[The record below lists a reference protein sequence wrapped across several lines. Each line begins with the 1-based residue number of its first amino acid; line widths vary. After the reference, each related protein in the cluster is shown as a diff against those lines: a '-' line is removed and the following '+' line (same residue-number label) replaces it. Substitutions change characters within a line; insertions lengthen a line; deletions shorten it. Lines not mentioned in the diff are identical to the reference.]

1 MTKMNSF
8 KQNASVQNNK
18 LAEQNLAI
26 TLSEEDE
33 NHQRLMDKA
42 RIYMMRCIVRLDA
55 LDDFALKREH
65 NFSALAKFVGFY
77 ELCEDKE
84 SYAKSAQ
91 KRKKVFEFCKEKL
104 EIFEE
109 FQKKNIIKNHEILS
123 ENLAFL
129 QDSLNLTN
137 AELYLLEYIVMLEE
151 VMMFKKFL
159 SIYENLSARES
170 MMLLAKILNLPY
182 ETLQNALKSNA
193 TLQKSGILRVEMNRW
208 CNFQYFVEFE
218 DNHFVDI
225 LLEKRDD
232 NTLIGEIIDTCE
244 YGTLCKDDYLHLK
257 EFDML
262 QNYLKKAISQG
273 KKGVNVLFYGQAGT
287 GKTELA
293 KVLAKGA
300 NAKIYKVST
309 KNKDGRVIDG
319 ELRLKSYLLAQ
330 RLLAPKQSLLLY
342 DEVEDILCFSSDENR
357 LRNKAFINESLESNA
372 VATIWITNNIQSVD
386 RAVIRRF
393 DFILN
398 VKVPKKAHRM
408 RIINKICAQKLDEKA
423 MKIASN
429 AKHLAPAIIERACKV
444 SEQIDGDFSANFTSL
459 VKNTLKASGMDY
471 ALKKNKKS
479 EKSKLPQSYSLEF
492 INADCDLQALAN
504 GIAKAQNA
512 RLCLYGQSGT
522 GKSAFARFLAQKLGR
537 KCLIKAASDLLG
549 AYVGENEKNIAA
561 AFKEARKKNAVLVFD
576 EVDSF
581 LRERSL
587 ARQSWEQSLVNE
599 MLVQMEKF
607 NGVFIATTNLMDGL
621 DKACLRRFELK
632 LEFRPLNASQRVK
645 LFAKECE
652 FLGFAFDDELLKSVK
667 RLENLA
673 CGDFATVK
681 RQAKFSPLEN
691 ALNFY
696 ERLVDEIKT
705 KDLQGENARAG
716 FVVA

>member
-55 LDDFALKREH
+55 LDDFALKREY

-137 AELYLLEYIVMLEE
+137 AELCLLEYIVMLEE

-159 SIYENLSARES
+159 SVYENLSARES
-170 MMLLAKILNLPY
+170 IMLLAKILNLPY

-218 DNHFVDI
+218 DNYFVDI
-225 LLEKRDD
+225 LLEKRDE

-244 YGTLCKDDYLHLK
+244 YGMLCKDDYLHLK

-273 KKGVNVLFYGQAGT
+273 KNGVNVLFYGQAGT

-309 KNKDGRVIDG
+309 KN
-319 ELRLKSYLLAQ
+319 
-330 RLLAPKQSLLLY
+330 
-342 DEVEDILCFSSDENR
+342 
-357 LRNKAFINESLESNA
+357 
-372 VATIWITNNIQSVD
+372 
-386 RAVIRRF
+386 
-393 DFILN
+393 
-398 VKVPKKAHRM
+398 
-408 RIINKICAQKLDEKA
+408 
-423 MKIASN
+423 
-429 AKHLAPAIIERACKV
+429 
-444 SEQIDGDFSANFTSL
+444 
-459 VKNTLKASGMDY
+459 TLKASGMDY
-471 ALKKNKKS
+471 ALKKNKKG

-492 INADCDLQALAN
+492 INADCDLQALAD

-621 DKACLRRFELK
+621 DKACLRRFDLK
-632 LEFRPLNASQRVK
+632 LEFRPLNANQRVK

-652 FLGFAFDDELLKSVK
+652 FLGFALNDELLKSVK

-673 CGDFATVK
+673 FGDFAAVK

>member
-18 LAEQNLAI
+18 LAEQNLVL

-42 RIYMMRCIVRLDA
+42 RFYTMRCIVRLDA
-55 LDDFALKREH
+55 LDDLALKREH

-129 QDSLNLTN
+129 QDNLNLTN
-137 AELYLLEYIVMLEE
+137 AELCLLEYIVMLEE

-193 TLQKSGILRVEMNRW
+193 TLQKSGILRVEMSR
-208 CNFQYFVEFE
+208 CNFQYFAEFE

-225 LLEKRDD
+225 LLEKRDE

-273 KKGVNVLFYGQAGT
+273 KNGVNVLFYGQAGT

-309 KNKDGRVIDG
+309 KN
-319 ELRLKSYLLAQ
+319 
-330 RLLAPKQSLLLY
+330 
-342 DEVEDILCFSSDENR
+342 
-357 LRNKAFINESLESNA
+357 
-372 VATIWITNNIQSVD
+372 
-386 RAVIRRF
+386 
-393 DFILN
+393 
-398 VKVPKKAHRM
+398 
-408 RIINKICAQKLDEKA
+408 
-423 MKIASN
+423 
-429 AKHLAPAIIERACKV
+429 
-444 SEQIDGDFSANFTSL
+444 
-459 VKNTLKASGMDY
+459 TLKASGMDY
-471 ALKKNKKS
+471 ALKKNKKG

-492 INADCDLQALAN
+492 INADCDLQALAD
-504 GIAKAQNA
+504 GIVKAQNA

-607 NGVFIATTNLMDGL
+607 NGIFIATTNLMDGL
-621 DKACLRRFELK
+621 DKACLRRFDLK

-652 FLGFAFDDELLKSVK
+652 FLGFTFNDELLKSVK

-673 CGDFATVK
+673 FGDFAAVK

>member
-18 LAEQNLAI
+18 LAEQNLVI

-137 AELYLLEYIVMLEE
+137 AELCLLEYIVMLEE

-159 SIYENLSARES
+159 SVYENLSARES

-193 TLQKSGILRVEMNRW
+193 TLQKSGILRVEMSR
-208 CNFQYFVEFE
+208 CNFQYFAEFE

-293 KVLAKGA
+293 KVLA
-300 NAKIYKVST
+300 
-309 KNKDGRVIDG
+309 RVQTPKFT
-319 ELRLKSYLLAQ
+319 RL
-330 RLLAPKQSLLLY
+330 
-342 DEVEDILCFSSDENR
+342 
-357 LRNKAFINESLESNA
+357 
-372 VATIWITNNIQSVD
+372 
-386 RAVIRRF
+386 
-393 DFILN
+393 
-398 VKVPKKAHRM
+398 
-408 RIINKICAQKLDEKA
+408 
-423 MKIASN
+423 
-429 AKHLAPAIIERACKV
+429 
-444 SEQIDGDFSANFTSL
+444 
-459 VKNTLKASGMDY
+459 
-471 ALKKNKKS
+471 
-479 EKSKLPQSYSLEF
+479 
-492 INADCDLQALAN
+492 
-504 GIAKAQNA
+504 
-512 RLCLYGQSGT
+512 
-522 GKSAFARFLAQKLGR
+522 
-537 KCLIKAASDLLG
+537 
-549 AYVGENEKNIAA
+549 
-561 AFKEARKKNAVLVFD
+561 ARKT
-576 EVDSF
+576 
-581 LRERSL
+581 RSKQ
-587 ARQSWEQSLVNE
+587 AEWI
-599 MLVQMEKF
+599 ML
-607 NGVFIATTNLMDGL
+607 
-621 DKACLRRFELK
+621 
-632 LEFRPLNASQRVK
+632 
-645 LFAKECE
+645 
-652 FLGFAFDDELLKSVK
+652 
-667 RLENLA
+667 
-673 CGDFATVK
+673 
-681 RQAKFSPLEN
+681 
-691 ALNFY
+691 
-696 ERLVDEIKT
+696 
-705 KDLQGENARAG
+705 
-716 FVVA
+716 